1 MLFGVGM
8 PYYARPGDCQ
18 SRLVVPET
26 PRATYRVE
34 QVHGLV
40 FMNGQESLLAGS
52 SDLNRRVR
60 KLLDGHGGVLT
71 LVREVAFRR
80 EASIIG
86 WRDAEETGWRMGKH
100 VGRTSF
106 ITTSD
111 RR

>member
-1 MLFGVGM
+1 
-8 PYYARPGDCQ
+8 
-18 SRLVVPET
+18 
-26 PRATYRVE
+26 
-34 QVHGLV
+34 
-40 FMNGQESLLAGS
+40 MNGQESLLAGS

-60 KLLDGHGGVLT
+60 NLIDGHGGVLT

-86 WRDAEETGWRMGKH
+86 WRDAEETGWWMGKH

>member
-1 MLFGVGM
+1 
-8 PYYARPGDCQ
+8 
-18 SRLVVPET
+18 
-26 PRATYRVE
+26 
-34 QVHGLV
+34 
-40 FMNGQESLLAGS
+40 MNGQESLLAGS

-60 KLLDGHGGVLT
+60 KLIGEREGVLT

-86 WRDAEETGWRMGKH
+86 WRDAEEAGWRMGKH
-100 VGRTSF
+100 VDRTSF